1 MPQGVQLITLGGPAE
16 SLEYQ
21 LSQGQSI
28 RPESITVAVDGSGAA
43 SAFVV
48 QVTMRAQSGEILSRT
63 RTDDTISAGD
73 STEAT
78 FAPF

>member
-1 MPQGVQLITLGGPAE
+1 MELIALGGPAA
-16 SLEYQ
+16 SLSYE

-43 SAFVV
+43 TAFVV
-48 QVTMRAQSGEILSRT
+48 QVSLLAQSGEVLSRT